1 MCLSDRR
8 SEDILLIKTTQKL
21 CIFSLFPGCKES
33 RVAHRHLVSVPA
45 NSGERCGRR
54 TQCWGWAFPF
64 LVLFQHF
71 CPAPI
76 STCLLYL
83 QLKHPTDPARQELRS
98 WASSWQRDIEGLLQ
112 FLCTTSAD
120 GTWKRRW
127 ACHRCLLQCLVCKQD
142 RRLSEVW
149 ELSISHRRGKNHK
162 LLLKSY
168 LRIELEMKEFLEF
181 LRAAEM
187 LFRLHLKGHVF
198 WLFFFKQVCNN
209 CSFKKKRNIG
219 TMELQ

>member
-1 MCLSDRR
+1 MQRKQSGPSPSGVCPCKFRGKMWEESPVLRVSLSLPGSFPALLPR
-8 SEDILLIKTTQKL
+8 S
-21 CIFSLFPGCKES
+21 
-33 RVAHRHLVSVPA
+33 
-45 NSGERCGRR
+45 
-54 TQCWGWAFPF
+54 
-64 LVLFQHF
+64 
-71 CPAPI
+71 
-76 STCLLYL
+76 CLLYL

-198 WLFFFKQVCNN
+198 WLFFFFKQVCNN